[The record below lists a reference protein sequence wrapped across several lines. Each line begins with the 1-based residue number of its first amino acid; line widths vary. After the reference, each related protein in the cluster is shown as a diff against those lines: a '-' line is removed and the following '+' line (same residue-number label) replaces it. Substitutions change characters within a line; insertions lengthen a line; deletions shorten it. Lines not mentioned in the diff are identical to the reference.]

1 MSNYS
6 TDIETAELG
15 ENGLSKKAG
24 WITVYHVNQ
33 YTGEYQSASMEYLM
47 LGVGL
52 PAHSY
57 PDKPELPPAGQALRR
72 TVDGKSWEFLPDYRG
87 QTVYSTETRQ
97 EQTVTQFG
105 ELPDNVTLLKPQ
117 TEFDVWNGKKW
128 VTDTQAQ
135 QAAESHAAQ
144 QAAQQAL
151 SSRLTV
157 ANARIQTLSDAV
169 DLNMATEEET
179 AILTGW
185 KKYRV
190 LLNRVDIS
198 KAPDI
203 DWPEAPEGEK
213 TGN

>member
-1 MSNYS
+1 MSHYS

-24 WITVYHVNQ
+24 WITVYHVNSS
-33 YTGEYQSASMEYLM
+33 TGEYQSASMEYLM

-57 PDKPELPPAGQALRR
+57 PDKPELPPIGQALHR
-72 TVDGKSWEFLPDYRG
+72 TADGKSWEFLPDYRG

-97 EQTVTQFG
+97 EQTVTPFG
-105 ELPDNVTLLKPQ
+105 ELPDNVTQLKPES
-117 TEFDVWNGKKW
+117 EFDAWDGKKW
-128 VTDTQAQ
+128 VTDMK
-135 QAAESHAAQ
+135 AQ

-169 DLNMATEEET
+169 DLDMATEEET
-179 AILTGW
+179 ALLTGW
-185 KKYRV
+185 KTYRV

-198 KAPDI
+198 TARACLRFCVNAFPQK
-203 DWPEAPEGEK
+203 
-213 TGN
+213 

>member
-33 YTGEYQSASMEYLM
+33 DTGEYQSASMEYLM

-57 PDKPELPPAGQALRR
+57 PDKPELPLAGQALRR
-72 TVDGKSWEFLPDYRG
+72 TADGKSWEFLPDHRG

-105 ELPDNVTLLKPQ
+105 ELPDNVTLLKPES
-117 TEFDVWNGKKW
+117 EFDTWDGKKW
-128 VTDTQAQ
+128 VTDTKAQ
-135 QAAESHAAQ
+135 QAAELQAAQ
-144 QAAQQAL
+144 QAAQQEL

-169 DLNMATEEET
+169 DLDMATEEET
-179 AILTGW
+179 ALLTGW
-185 KKYRV
+185 KTYRV

-203 DWPEAPEGEK
+203 DWPEAPESDSQ
-213 TGN
+213 